1 MTQPRGNPEIA
12 KYHFQTKRKEPC
24 TAHISLRVPP
34 SLEAKLKE
42 QENWQE
48 FVRQTLAEKLEL
60 ESA

>member
-12 KYHFQTKRKEPC
+12 KYHFQTERKEPC

-34 SLEAKLKE
+34 SLKAKLKA

-48 FVRQTLAEKLEL
+48 FVRQAIAEKLQ
-60 ESA
+60 SA